1 MIKEYFIG
9 IDLGTTNSLMAWS
22 KIDTNEKI
30 NTEIVD
36 INMMDETGGKVK
48 SKKLPSIVYFGK
60 ETPIIGSYAKNMMI
74 TRPDM
79 VLKSVKSFMGEN
91 RTFDYNKNKYTGSE
105 IQSLILNQMAK
116 SSKNLFGF
124 IPKNVIITVPASF
137 DSDMRKETLEA
148 AEKAGFAVKKTDGS
162 YKNILLD
169 EPRAVIFDFINR
181 HNNGE
186 IPDSLIDL
194 NKPKN
199 ILVYDL
205 GGGTLDVSFHK
216 VYYDNKIKIEDYAV
230 SRYTKIGGDNFDELL
245 AKVLLDSFLK
255 DYEINLDDLSEID
268 KNNLEKKFIQIAED
282 AKLELSNKIEQNE
295 IFGLEN
301 DNATIEILKGNIY
314 DGKIFEYD
322 LSIEKYKQ
330 IISPLLS
337 EKLSFDDYKNL
348 DDYTEIN
355 NIIYPILDVL
365 NKSKIKLGDDFEI
378 DAVILNGGMTKLKI
392 IQDRIKDFFG
402 FEPLTVLD
410 PDMSVASG
418 ASVFHYY
425 TYRGYKPTKIMND
438 SIGIELAGGIVEHLV
453 PEGTVLP
460 FKSKPIDKFTVE
472 HDGATFIDL
481 PFYMGRRKDTQFPN
495 RKIATRRIKFP
506 KALTSE
512 DKIKLNIEVDEM
524 SMMKINGSINDD
536 KTTHFEVQL
545 LTNKKNFIE
554 EKKVIKKAE
563 IAKKIIDKKPT
574 GKKLKVN
581 KTVEHYINTLN
592 KYKKMNDVRQ
602 KKIVINEIKNIEKLI
617 KNSENYKEFIPVLVE
632 KTEIT
637 KNESFTRII
646 QLLGDIMDYYNFSD
660 DKILSKIMHYSSP
673 MRFDFISNYELNTK
687 VRTCIEAIGKS
698 KNRRTEQHLINVIE
712 VTTNLSV
719 IKAALISLGKVGYS
733 INSIKLLEKM
743 IKTKYKNNSFWAL
756 GKIASREN
764 NVDLSFSDI
773 KYLKPILLAI
783 FNELQSPEELN
794 NLIYAF
800 GEIFDNRYESNLD
813 ERARKEIIKKLIKK
827 SNISK
832 NKLHFNESQSNTFDT
847 RINLAQKMIEGTK
860 LSKSEDKVLLAIRS
874 KLK

>member
-1 MIKEYFIG
+1 
-9 IDLGTTNSLMAWS
+9 
-22 KIDTNEKI
+22 
-30 NTEIVD
+30 
-36 INMMDETGGKVK
+36 
-48 SKKLPSIVYFGK
+48 
-60 ETPIIGSYAKNMMI
+60 
-74 TRPDM
+74 
-79 VLKSVKSFMGEN
+79 
-91 RTFDYNKNKYTGSE
+91 
-105 IQSLILNQMAK
+105 
-116 SSKNLFGF
+116 
-124 IPKNVIITVPASF
+124 
-137 DSDMRKETLEA
+137 
-148 AEKAGFAVKKTDGS
+148 
-162 YKNILLD
+162 
-169 EPRAVIFDFINR
+169 
-181 HNNGE
+181 
-186 IPDSLIDL
+186 
-194 NKPKN
+194 
-199 ILVYDL
+199 
-205 GGGTLDVSFHK
+205 
-216 VYYDNKIKIEDYAV
+216 
-230 SRYTKIGGDNFDELL
+230 
-245 AKVLLDSFLK
+245 
-255 DYEINLDDLSEID
+255 
-268 KNNLEKKFIQIAED
+268 
-282 AKLELSNKIEQNE
+282 
-295 IFGLEN
+295 
-301 DNATIEILKGNIY
+301 
-314 DGKIFEYD
+314 
-322 LSIEKYKQ
+322 
-330 IISPLLS
+330 
-337 EKLSFDDYKNL
+337 
-348 DDYTEIN
+348 
-355 NIIYPILDVL
+355 
-365 NKSKIKLGDDFEI
+365 
-378 DAVILNGGMTKLKI
+378 
-392 IQDRIKDFFG
+392 
-402 FEPLTVLD
+402 
-410 PDMSVASG
+410 
-418 ASVFHYY
+418 
-425 TYRGYKPTKIMND
+425 MND

-602 KKIVINEIKNIEKLI
+602 KKIFINEIKNIEKLI